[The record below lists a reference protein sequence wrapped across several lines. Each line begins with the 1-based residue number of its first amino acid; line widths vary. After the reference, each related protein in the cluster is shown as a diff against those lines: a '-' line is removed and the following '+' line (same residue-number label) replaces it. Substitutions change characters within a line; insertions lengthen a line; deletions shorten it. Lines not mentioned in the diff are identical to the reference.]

1 MSTLSVIALTT
12 ALLSLGGS
20 CWLYL
25 RERARSAA
33 DARFVAGVDEIRRF
47 NASCDSS
54 RMELDVL
61 PTEVGRRPSAGS
73 VGVAR

>member
-12 ALLSLGGS
+12 ALLSLGGF

-33 DARFVAGVDEIRRF
+33 DARFVAGVDAIRRF

-54 RMELDVL
+54 RMELDAS
-61 PTEVGRRPSAGS
+61 PARPEPRPFPGISGA
-73 VGVAR
+73 AR